1 MKNLLYIIIFL
12 ILGCTPETIIETEVI
27 TKTVTKTVTETIT
40 EEVYIEVPVT
50 VYVEPSE
57 PTIDELR
64 DTYYSGDFNG
74 ADYYVYF
81 EIFMWEA
88 KNYGLDLDY
97 TLEYPIIIEPRTHQ
111 NPNFVAWA
119 KERDNDEKI
128 HIGINTELFFSASR
142 SNRARLYIMFHELG
156 HDILNLPHLPT
167 NSCSNITHI
176 MNPCG
181 RNDIDTNEFKQLV
194 KELFEG
200 L

>member
-1 MKNLLYIIIFL
+1 MKNFTYILFFI
-12 ILGCTPETIIETEVI
+12 ILGCTPETIL
-27 TKTVTKTVTETIT
+27 
-40 EEVYIEVPVT
+40 EEVLVPIEIP
-50 VYVEPSE
+50 E

-64 DTYYSGDFNG
+64 DTYYNGEFDG
-74 ADYYVYF
+74 ADYNEYLR
-81 EIFMWEA
+81 IFMWEA

-97 TLEYPIIIEPRTHQ
+97 ILEYPIIIEPRTHQ

-128 HIGINTELFFSASR
+128 HIGINTKLFFSVSR
-142 SNRARLYIMFHELG
+142 SNRGRLYIMFHEFG
-156 HDILNLPHLPT
+156 HDILNLPHFST
-167 NSCSNITHI
+167 NTCSNITHL

-181 RNDIDTNEFKQLV
+181 RNDIDVDEFKQLV